1 MPGTR
6 LSIEEREE
14 LSRGLVTGE
23 SLRSIAARLGRPTST
38 LSREVAR
45 NGGRRR
51 YRAAR
56 AHRSAHAR
64 ARRPKKHRLARHPH
78 LAAAV
83 EAGLAKR
90 WSPEQIASRLRMEHP
105 EDPSWW
111 VSHEAIYQSL
121 YVQGRG
127 GLRAE
132 LITALRSGRTCRRK
146 KGPNPGRG
154 KRGRI
159 VDPVLISERPAEVED
174 RAVPGHWEGDLV
186 LGRSGRSQVAT
197 LVERTTRF
205 VVLVHLPG
213 DRKAETVRDA
223 MQRKIATLPE
233 AMLRSITW
241 DQGKEMATHAA
252 FKVDTGIQIYFCEPH
267 HPWQRG
273 TNENTNGL
281 LRQYLPRS
289 LDFSELSEADLDAI
303 ADELNGRPRETLGWR
318 TPSEKFAELVAMAG

>member
-1 MPGTR
+1 VPGRR

-14 LSRGLVTGE
+14 LSRGLVAKE
-23 SLRSIAARLGRPTST
+23 SLRSIAGRLGRPAST

-45 NGGRRR
+45 NGGVAR

-56 AHRSAHAR
+56 AHRAAHAR
-64 ARRPKKHRLARHPH
+64 ARRPKEHKLARHRD
-78 LAAAV
+78 LARAV
-83 EAGLAKR
+83 EGGLETR
-90 WSPEQIASRLRMEHP
+90 WSPEQIANRLRLEHP
-105 EDPSWW
+105 AEPYWW

-132 LITALRSGRTCRRK
+132 LVEALRSGRTCRRK

-154 KRGRI
+154 TRGRI
-159 VDPVLISERPAEVED
+159 VDPVLISERPPEVED

-241 DQGKEMATHAA
+241 DQGKEMATHAS
-252 FKVDTGIQIYFCEPH
+252 FTVDTGIQVYFCEPH

-289 LDFSELSEADLDAI
+289 LDLSTLSEEQLDAI

-318 TPSEKFAELVAMAG
+318 KPSERFAELVATIS

>member
-1 MPGTR
+1 MAAWHATGQRGRIGRLMPALVGRRSTSWLATVTLHGRSKGVSRRGGR
-6 LSIEEREE
+6 LSRSPTASVLSIRLSHTGGCRTRRSTSPSTCKVAEGFEPS
-14 LSRGLVTGE
+14 LSR
-23 SLRSIAARLGRPTST
+23 RS
-38 LSREVAR
+38 
-45 NGGRRR
+45 
-51 YRAAR
+51 
-56 AHRSAHAR
+56 
-64 ARRPKKHRLARHPH
+64 
-78 LAAAV
+78 
-83 EAGLAKR
+83 
-90 WSPEQIASRLRMEHP
+90 
-105 EDPSWW
+105 
-111 VSHEAIYQSL
+111 
-121 YVQGRG
+121 
-127 GLRAE
+127 
-132 LITALRSGRTCRRK
+132 RSGRTCRRK

-154 KRGRI
+154 TRGRI
-159 VDPVLISERPAEVED
+159 VDPVLISERPPEVED

-223 MQRKIATLPE
+223 MARKIATLPE

-241 DQGKEMATHAA
+241 DQGKEMATHAS
-252 FKVDTGIQIYFCEPH
+252 FTVDTGIQVYFCEPH

-289 LDFSELSEADLDAI
+289 LDLSTLSEEQLDAI

-318 TPSEKFAELVAMAG
+318 TPSERFAELVAMTG

>member
-1 MPGTR
+1 VPGRR

-14 LSRGLVTGE
+14 LSRGLVAKE
-23 SLRSIAARLGRPTST
+23 SLRSIAGRLGWPAST

-45 NGGRRR
+45 NGGMAR
-51 YRAAR
+51 YWAAR
-56 AHRSAHAR
+56 AHRAAHAR
-64 ARRPKKHRLARHPH
+64 ARRPKEHKLACHRDLAR
-78 LAAAV
+78 AV
-83 EAGLAKR
+83 EGGLEKR
-90 WSPEQIASRLRMEHP
+90 WSPEQIANRLRLEHP
-105 EDPSWW
+105 AEPSWW

-132 LITALRSGRTCRRK
+132 LIEALRSGRTCRRK

-159 VDPVLISERPAEVED
+159 VDPVLISERPPEVED

-213 DRKAETVRDA
+213 DRTAETVRDA
-223 MQRKIATLPE
+223 MQRKIATE
-233 AMLRSITW
+233 V
-241 DQGKEMATHAA
+241 THEKWTRAL
-252 FKVDTGIQIYFCEPH
+252 D
-267 HPWQRG
+267 
-273 TNENTNGL
+273 GL
-281 LRQYLPRS
+281 LR
-289 LDFSELSEADLDAI
+289 
-303 ADELNGRPRETLGWR
+303 LGQ
-318 TPSEKFAELVAMAG
+318 